1 MFVLWGASARKK
13 KPLIDTTRHT
23 IVESAH
29 PSPLSASNGFFGS
42 RPFSRANTALAEA
55 GIEPVDW
62 TLWMPWTAHPRV
74 MAARR
79 RFAVVDVAVE
89 TLDGFRRHQTGRNAA
104 VLAYWGF
111 LSIFPLLLAA
121 TTILGFVLEGN
132 EDLRDDIDSALSQIP
147 VVGTTIEANAGALEG
162 NTWALVIGL
171 LTALWASM
179 KAFLGVQAALDDVW
193 EVDID
198 ARQHRDQ
205 NGAGVDRT
213 RRIGL
218 PDRHGHLV
226 GHRRRRRDPQLISKL
241 FLVAGA
247 LAINMS
253 VLATVFRYLTSAPVT
268 WKMVWPGAVFAGVLF
283 TVLQLFGTVV
293 VSRMIANASEIYG
306 TFAPMLA
313 LMSWFGLHALI
324 SLYGA
329 ELNAALER
337 RREQRRD
344 LTGWLTA
351 GFDRSNVT
359 T

>member
-1 MFVLWGASARKK
+1 
-13 KPLIDTTRHT
+13 
-23 IVESAH
+23 
-29 PSPLSASNGFFGS
+29 
-42 RPFSRANTALAEA
+42 
-55 GIEPVDW
+55 
-62 TLWMPWTAHPRV
+62 

-79 RFAVVDVAVE
+79 RFAIVDVAVE

-132 EDLRDDIDSALSQIP
+132 EDLRDDIVDSALSRIP
-147 VVGTTIEANAGALEG
+147 VVGATIEANAGALEG

-179 KAFLGVQAALDDVW
+179 KAFLGVQAAFDDVW

-198 ARQHRDQ
+198 NRASTAIKRLR
-205 NGAGVDRT
+205 AL
-213 RRIGL
+213 IGL
-218 PDRHGHLV
+218 IAIGLAQIATVFLSGIAAGAEIPA
-226 GHRRRRRDPQLISKL
+226 ISKVL
-241 FLVAGA
+241 LVAGA
-247 LAINMS
+247 LAIN
-253 VLATVFRYLTSAPVT
+253 VNVVATVFRYLTSAPVT

-306 TFAPMLA
+306 TFASMLA
-313 LMSWFGLHALI
+313 LMSWFGLHGLI

-329 ELNAALER
+329 ALNAALER
-337 RREQRRD
+337 SSKQRRNLTVWLGSD
-344 LTGWLTA
+344 L
-351 GFDRSNVT
+351 DRSEIT
-359 T
+359 A

>member
-1 MFVLWGASARKK
+1 
-13 KPLIDTTRHT
+13 
-23 IVESAH
+23 
-29 PSPLSASNGFFGS
+29 
-42 RPFSRANTALAEA
+42 
-55 GIEPVDW
+55 
-62 TLWMPWTAHPRV
+62 MPWTAHPRV
-74 MAARR
+74 MALRR
-79 RFAVVDVAVE
+79 RFAIVDVAVE

-132 EDLRDDIDSALSQIP
+132 EDLRDDILDSALSQIP

-179 KAFLGVQAALDDVW
+179 KAFLGVQAAFDDVW

-198 ARQHRDQ
+198 ARANTAIKRLR
-205 NGAGVDRT
+205 AL
-213 RRIGL
+213 IGL
-218 PDRHGHLV
+218 VAIGLSQVATVFLSGIAAGAEIRA
-226 GHRRRRRDPQLISKL
+226 ISKL
-241 FLVAGA
+241 LLVAGA
-247 LAINMS
+247 LAINMT

-293 VSRMIANASEIYG
+293 VSRMIANASEVYG
-306 TFAPMLA
+306 TFASMLA
-313 LMSWFGLHALI
+313 LMSWFGLHGLI

-344 LTGWLTA
+344 LTGWLGA